1 MQPVKLYIKLGCV
14 ACVIVKRKLD
24 QLGVQYTEI
33 IGDGDGKP
41 VPRIEVD
48 GKTITLT
55 RFVNFV
61 KMNKEKKAKGMSE
74 DVLT

>member
-1 MQPVKLYIKLGCV
+1 MNKVILYTNLGCV
-14 ACVIVKRKLD
+14 ACNIVKKKLD
-24 QLGVQYTEI
+24 DLGVKYTEI
-33 IGDGDGKP
+33 IGDSDRP

-61 KMNKEKKAKGMSE
+61 KMNKERKEKGQGE
-74 DVLT
+74 LCI

>member
-1 MQPVKLYIKLGCV
+1 MQTVRLYTKLGCV
-14 ACVIVKRKLD
+14 ACNIVKRKLD
-24 QLGVQYTEI
+24 SLGVRYTEI
-33 IGDGDGKP
+33 IGETDGKP

-61 KMNKEKKAKGMSE
+61 KINKERKEKGLE
-74 DVLT
+74 ELCI